1 MARLRTA
8 PVEFR
13 YCPNCDNE
21 YSGQSCPRAGCN
33 TVPTPT
39 TKRVPKILFIIDGA
53 DAPFYERKERCKCPQ
68 AQCRELFD
76 LEERDIDRA
85 KLCRACGTL
94 LFYPS
99 RRDNMF
105 ASCDTRLARARAL
118 ARERERVGK
127 CGECGHT
134 LVEIC
139 WCPFCRGKGEASSPL
154 PPRPT
159 WLYVPTG
166 ALLISLDQ
174 LDLCPAGDDDT
185 NEHDA
190 SWELEEAIFKE
201 TLGTQE

>member
-13 YCPNCDNE
+13 YCPDCDNE

-33 TVPTPT
+33 ALPTPT

-68 AQCRELFD
+68 AQCRKLFE

-85 KLCRACGTL
+85 KRCGACGTL
-94 LFYPS
+94 LFHPS
-99 RRDNMF
+99 RLDEK
-105 ASCDTRLARARAL
+105 TRLGKARAL
-118 ARERERVGK
+118 VRERERVG
-127 CGECGHT
+127 ECGQCGQT
-134 LVEIC
+134 PVDIC
-139 WCPFCRGKGEASSPL
+139 WCPFCREKGNTSSPL

-185 NEHDA
+185 DEHDA
-190 SWELEEAIFKE
+190 SWELD
-201 TLGTQE
+201 